1 MSVTQRSES
10 VQGGLTIVQAT
21 GARLVKEFVELPY
34 RLYGGDPHWIPELR
48 RDAHRRLSP
57 RDNPFWAHA
66 EMALFLA
73 TRNGRVCGRIA
84 AIEDHAHNAF
94 HRERLAW
101 FGFFEAQDAAI
112 ATTLLTAAEEWGR
125 RRGCT
130 ALRGPANPS
139 LNESAGLLIDGFDDD
154 PYVLM
159 PYNPPIYASYIEGA
173 GFVKVKDLWAWD
185 IDLTVPLGARIVRMA
200 ERVRKRH
207 DVTVRRVNMRAYYAD
222 LEKMVGVYREAWE
235 QNWGFVP
242 PTDAE
247 MKQLATDLKPI
258 IDPDLVLFA
267 EAAGRTVACVVV
279 LPDVNQVLK
288 RMHGKLFPFGLLHF
302 LNRKKIINRSR
313 LVLLGVIP
321 EYRNLGLYP
330 LMISEIHQRGV
341 ANGYVRGE
349 LSWTLEDN
357 DAVNAGI
364 EAAGGRRYKT
374 FRLYEKPLG

>member
-1 MSVTQRSES
+1 

-101 FGFFEAQDAAI
+101 FGFFEAQDAAT
-112 ATTLLTAAEEWGR
+112 AATLLTAAEEWGR

-159 PYNPPIYASYIEGA
+159 PYNPPVYASYIEGA
-173 GFVKVKDLWAWD
+173 GFAKAKDLWAWD

-222 LEKMVGVYREAWE
+222 LEKMIGVYREAWE

-242 PTDAE
+242 PTGAE

-258 IDPDLVLFA
+258 VDPDLVLFA
-267 EAAGRTVACVVV
+267 EVAGRTVACVVV
-279 LPDVNQVLK
+279 LPDVNQALK
-288 RMHGKLFPFGLLHF
+288 RMHGTLFPFGLLHF

-364 EAAGGRRYKT
+364 EVAGGRRYKT
-374 FRLYEKPLG
+374 YRLYEKPLG

>member
-10 VQGGLTIVQAT
+10 AQGGVAIVQAT

-101 FGFFEAQDAAI
+101 FGFFEAQDAAT
-112 ATTLLTAAEEWGR
+112 AATLLTAAEEWGR

-159 PYNPPIYASYIEGA
+159 PHNPSVYASYIEGA
-173 GFVKVKDLWAWD
+173 GFAKAKDLWAWD
-185 IDLTVPLGARIVRMA
+185 IDLTVPLGARIARMA

-207 DVTVRRVNMRAYYAD
+207 GVTVRRVNMRAYYAD
-222 LEKMVGVYREAWE
+222 LKKMVGVYREAWE

-288 RMHGKLFPFGLLHF
+288 RMHGNLFPLGLLHF
-302 LNRKKIINRSR
+302 LNRRKIINRSR

-330 LMISEIHQRGV
+330 LMIAEIHQRGV

-374 FRLYEKPLG
+374 YRLYEKPLG

>member
-1 MSVTQRSES
+1 MSVTQRSEPAQDDPR
-10 VQGGLTIVQAT
+10 VVEAT
-21 GARLVKEFVELPY
+21 GARLVRAFVELPY
-34 RLYGGDPHWIPELR
+34 RMYAGDPRWIPELR

-57 RDNPFWAHA
+57 RHNPFLAHS

-73 TRNGRVCGRIA
+73 TRDGRVCGRIA
-84 AIEDHAHNAF
+84 AIEDCAHNEF

-101 FGFFEAQDAAI
+101 FGFFEAEDRATADA
-112 ATTLLTAAEEWGR
+112 LLDRAEAWGR

-139 LNESAGLLIDGFDDD
+139 LNESAGLLVDGFDDD

-159 PYNPPIYASYIEGA
+159 PHNPPVYASYVEGA
-173 GFVKVKDLWAWD
+173 GYVKVKDLWAWD
-185 IDLTVPLGARIVRMA
+185 IDLTVPLGARIARLA

-207 DVTVRRVNMRAYYAD
+207 GVTVRRVNMHAYYSE
-222 LEKMVGVYREAWE
+222 LEKMVAVYRQAWE
-235 QNWGFVP
+235 ANWGFVP

-247 MKQLATDLKPI
+247 MRQLATDLKPI

-267 EAAGRTVACVVV
+267 EAAGRTVACAVA

-288 RMHGKLFPFGLLHF
+288 RMGGRLFPFGLLHF
-302 LNRKKIINRSR
+302 LNRKRVINRSR
-313 LVLLGVIP
+313 LLLLGVVP

-330 LMISEIHQRGV
+330 LIIAEMHRRGV
-341 ANGYVRGE
+341 DSGYVRGE

-357 DAVNAGI
+357 DAINAGI
-364 EAAGGRRYKT
+364 AAAGGRRYKT
-374 FRLYEKPLG
+374 YRLYEKPLG

>member
-101 FGFFEAQDAAI
+101 FGFFEAQDAAT
-112 ATTLLTAAEEWGR
+112 AATLLTAAEEWGR

-159 PYNPPIYASYIEGA
+159 PHNPPVYASYIEGA
-173 GFVKVKDLWAWD
+173 GFAKAKDLWAWD

-207 DVTVRRVNMRAYYAD
+207 GVTVRRVNMRAYYAD

-247 MKQLATDLKPI
+247 MKQMATDLKPI

-288 RMHGKLFPFGLLHF
+288 RMHGKLFPLGLLHF

-330 LMISEIHQRGV
+330 LMIAEIHQRGV

-349 LSWTLEDN
+349 MSWTLEDN
-357 DAVNAGI
+357 DAINAGI

>member
-101 FGFFEAQDAAI
+101 FGFFEAQDAAT
-112 ATTLLTAAEEWGR
+112 AATLLTAAEEWGR

-159 PYNPPIYASYIEGA
+159 PHNPPSMRRTSKAPAS
-173 GFVKVKDLWAWD
+173 
-185 IDLTVPLGARIVRMA
+185 
-200 ERVRKRH
+200 
-207 DVTVRRVNMRAYYAD
+207 RRPR
-222 LEKMVGVYREAWE
+222 
-235 QNWGFVP
+235 
-242 PTDAE
+242 TS
-247 MKQLATDLKPI
+247 
-258 IDPDLVLFA
+258 
-267 EAAGRTVACVVV
+267 GRGT
-279 LPDVNQVLK
+279 
-288 RMHGKLFPFGLLHF
+288 
-302 LNRKKIINRSR
+302 S
-313 LVLLGVIP
+313 
-321 EYRNLGLYP
+321 
-330 LMISEIHQRGV
+330 
-341 ANGYVRGE
+341 
-349 LSWTLEDN
+349 T
-357 DAVNAGI
+357 
-364 EAAGGRRYKT
+364 
-374 FRLYEKPLG
+374 

>member
-34 RLYGGDPHWIPELR
+34 RLYSGDPHWIPELR

-101 FGFFEAQDAAI
+101 FGFFEAQDAAT

-159 PYNPPIYASYIEGA
+159 PYNPPVYASYIEGA
-173 GFVKVKDLWAWD
+173 GFAKAKDLWAWD

-207 DVTVRRVNMRAYYAD
+207 GITVRRVNMRAYYAD

-288 RMHGKLFPFGLLHF
+288 RMNGKLFPLGLLHF

-330 LMISEIHQRGV
+330 LMIAEIHQRGV

-349 LSWTLEDN
+349 MSWTLEDN